1 MSYIIGTVT
10 ENEFITMVKG
20 GWEVEKPP
28 VGFAGIAKEGEMVI
42 MVPIDAKLVD
52 LLSYEYM
59 NRGKDS
65 REPPPEQIEEGK
77 KP

>member
-1 MSYIIGTVT
+1 
-10 ENEFITMVKG
+10 
-20 GWEVEKPP
+20 
-28 VGFAGIAKEGEMVI
+28 MVI